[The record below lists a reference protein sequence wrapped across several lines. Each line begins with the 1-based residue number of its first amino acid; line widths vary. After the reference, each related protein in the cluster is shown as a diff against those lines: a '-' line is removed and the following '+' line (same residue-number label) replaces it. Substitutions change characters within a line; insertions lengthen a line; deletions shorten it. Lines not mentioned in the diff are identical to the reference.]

1 MLSFEP
7 RKMVDLKVS
16 LEEPTT
22 IEKPRLVEEPKSLDA
37 KIAEEDIKCIVKS
50 ESVLEEKK
58 PYPKMSL
65 EWTNVKCGVL
75 SDGTT
80 KPYHI
85 LVKPNKILCGGISV
99 IGNQQTFAG
108 LHRTEC
114 WDDENPCCDW
124 PDSHNKNNLI
134 EYDKENEMLQVRL
147 DSYVWDRKDDTLTF
161 DWSLFESEA
170 EDFCYE
176 RGLKK
181 LHKIFDL

>member
-1 MLSFEP
+1 M
-7 RKMVDLKVS
+7 
-16 LEEPTT
+16 
-22 IEKPRLVEEPKSLDA
+22 
-37 KIAEEDIKCIVKS
+37 
-50 ESVLEEKK
+50 
-58 PYPKMSL
+58 
-65 EWTNVKCGVL
+65 
-75 SDGTT
+75 
-80 KPYHI
+80 
-85 LVKPNKILCGGISV
+85 

-161 DWSLFESEA
+161 DWSLFDSEA

-181 LHKIFDL
+181 LHKIFDLIFSPPTSLLYVNACLLYTTVRLPTC